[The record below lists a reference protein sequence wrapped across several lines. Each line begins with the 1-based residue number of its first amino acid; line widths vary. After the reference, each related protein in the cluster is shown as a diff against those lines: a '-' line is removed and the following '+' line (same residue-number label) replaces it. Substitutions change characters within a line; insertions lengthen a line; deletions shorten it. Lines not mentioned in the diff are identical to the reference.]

1 MMKVQPLMDRKH
13 LNLTKLCYK
22 RNLKEKSKN
31 YKYGELMIR
40 AVCFDLDGL
49 FFTEHSFRDFKIRIS
64 DQTNQS
70 DLIDDVFH
78 GSMMS
83 DFKTNIITEE
93 TYWSHV
99 RQTLEVTLTNEEIF
113 KMLRESYVVNAHV
126 KRYVCKLREAGYITC
141 LCSNNFITRIREL
154 EEEFSFLRY
163 FDTKI
168 FSYDIGVLKPNIKI
182 FQALVEQCEVNASE
196 IVYSDD
202 SESNL
207 SGAKELGIH
216 TFIFNNINQFK
227 HALKTFGVGTEIGG
241 NPLLS

>member
-1 MMKVQPLMDRKH
+1 
-13 LNLTKLCYK
+13 
-22 RNLKEKSKN
+22 
-31 YKYGELMIR
+31 MIR

-49 FFTEHSFRDFKIRIS
+49 FFTERSFSDFKMRIS

-83 DFKTNIITEE
+83 NFKTNIITEE
-93 TYWSHV
+93 TYWDYV

-126 KRYVCKLREAGYITC
+126 KRYVCELKEAGYIIC

-154 EEEFSFLRY
+154 EEEFAFLRH
-163 FDTKI
+163 FDTRI
-168 FSYDIGVLKPNIKI
+168 FSYDIGVLKPNINI
-182 FQALVEQCEVNASE
+182 FQALVEQCGVNASE

-227 HALKTFGVGTEIGG
+227 LSLKNFGIVTKSGG
-241 NPLLS
+241 NPLSS

>member
-1 MMKVQPLMDRKH
+1 
-13 LNLTKLCYK
+13 
-22 RNLKEKSKN
+22 
-31 YKYGELMIR
+31 MIK

-49 FFTEHSFRDFKIRIS
+49 FFTEQSFRDFKNRIS
-64 DQTNQS
+64 DHTNQS
-70 DLIDDVFH
+70 DLIDAVFH
-78 GSMMS
+78 GSIMS

-93 TYWSHV
+93 TYWDYV
-99 RQTLEVTLTNEEIF
+99 RQTLEVTLTNEEMF
-113 KMLRESYVVNAHV
+113 KMFRESYVVNAHV
-126 KRYVCKLREAGYITC
+126 KRYVCKLRDAGYSTC

-154 EEEFSFLRY
+154 EEEFAFLRH

-168 FSYDIGVLKPNIKI
+168 FSYDIGVLKPNINI
-182 FQALVEQCEVNASE
+182 FKALVEQCGVNASE

-216 TFIFNNINQFK
+216 TFIFDNITQFK
-227 HALKTFGVGTEIGG
+227 DALKTFGVGTKIGG